1 MEKFIKRF
9 FLFLAMVVVLNLLYL
24 LVLMVFSP
32 GLKKIYDISRFENQ
46 KFETIIL
53 GNSMALDALDAEYLT
68 KNGMSTYNLSVAGD
82 HVSTSLLLLEEYLKK
97 NQKPKMVVVGLSSAI
112 GKSYLNPV
120 AFTNPEVEFFYHPNL
135 WHNITNPPLLNF
147 QWLAVDLLK
156 IVLSKDHRNATMV
169 LGQWK
174 TKKVI
179 PDQARLNYSN
189 NTLVNYD
196 DPYLARIIALCEEQN
211 IKVVLVE
218 LPGSKDKR
226 NALPFEK
233 QYKINTKKLV
243 TIYNLN
249 NYHVSESIIDPS
261 KDWLAADHLNQFGGE
276 KITAFLFKEVF
287 QKQK

>member
-1 MEKFIKRF
+1 
-9 FLFLAMVVVLNLLYL
+9 
-24 LVLMVFSP
+24 
-32 GLKKIYDISRFENQ
+32 
-46 KFETIIL
+46 
-53 GNSMALDALDAEYLT
+53 MA
-68 KNGMSTYNLSVAGD
+68 
-82 HVSTSLLLLEEYLKK
+82 
-97 NQKPKMVVVGLSSAI
+97 
-112 GKSYLNPV
+112 
-120 AFTNPEVEFFYHPNL
+120 
-135 WHNITNPPLLNF
+135 
-147 QWLAVDLLK
+147 
-156 IVLSKDHRNATMV
+156 

-196 DPYLARIIALCEEQN
+196 DPYLARIIAFCEEQN
-211 IKVVLVE
+211 IKVVMVE

>member
-1 MEKFIKRF
+1 
-9 FLFLAMVVVLNLLYL
+9 
-24 LVLMVFSP
+24 MVFSP
-32 GLKKIYDISRFENQ
+32 GLKKIYDISQFENQ
-46 KFETIIL
+46 QFETIIL

-97 NQKPKMVVVGLSSAI
+97 NQKPKMVVVGLSSVI

-120 AFTNPEVEFFYHPNL
+120 AFTNPEVDFFYHPNL

-156 IVLSKDHRNATMV
+156 IMLSKDHRNATMA

-189 NTLVNYD
+189 NTLFNYD

-226 NALPFEK
+226 NALPFDM
-233 QYKINTKKLV
+233 QYKLNNKKLV

-249 NYHVSESIIDPS
+249 NYEVSESIIDPS

>member
-1 MEKFIKRF
+1 
-9 FLFLAMVVVLNLLYL
+9 
-24 LVLMVFSP
+24 
-32 GLKKIYDISRFENQ
+32 
-46 KFETIIL
+46 
-53 GNSMALDALDAEYLT
+53 
-68 KNGMSTYNLSVAGD
+68 
-82 HVSTSLLLLEEYLKK
+82 
-97 NQKPKMVVVGLSSAI
+97 
-112 GKSYLNPV
+112 
-120 AFTNPEVEFFYHPNL
+120 
-135 WHNITNPPLLNF
+135 
-147 QWLAVDLLK
+147 
-156 IVLSKDHRNATMV
+156 
-169 LGQWK
+169 
-174 TKKVI
+174 
-179 PDQARLNYSN
+179 LNYSN

-196 DPYLARIIALCEEQN
+196 DPYLARIIAFCEEQN
-211 IKVVLVE
+211 IKVVMVE